1 MDKNYYS
8 KEALDDF
15 IFKKLCQKDFRLKK
29 ALDENDGPGFR
40 KRITNIATIN
50 TDGNVEQVIYATV
63 TDAFRDVLLNGIG
76 SLAVDMDK
84 WGVLIVSGG
93 EAFNTYFPKESRI
106 ITSDIDTKF
115 VPFFTTKDGPI
126 GPDHRKFFGYLQA
139 AKLQM
144 WDFLGKM
151 AKTMSKRDFSA
162 RIRAIE
168 KSPVGRMLALKF
180 PKVDNLFTRRYILKY
195 KDKRA
200 GKTPVPR
207 DVLIDVEIMS
217 IDMKI
222 NAFIP
227 TKNARER
234 MSLAV
239 LDIAYMRPGE
249 FGYKA
254 SIFRTKGMSYRNFT
268 TGKTINNPKISI
280 TGKRYLVEDLYIMT
294 TLGLRPTKY
303 KKDHKRMVQFA
314 RDVIGVPVSKYNSD
328 LDIFLKVGG
337 DKIKDPPRP
346 PTKVVITDKD
356 FMAAIRDPVRYDRWT
371 TPPQLARVQ
380 RLHAGLKAPSSLDIN
395 NFELTDSR
403 WRFDTNNRKWVK
415 NNRTRYVKD
424 EAVFR
429 LKKNA
434 SPPSNKHHLDDSLY
448 GMITAR
454 NSWAPAIL
462 YKYASDIPSIG
473 LRR

>member
-1 MDKNYYS
+1 MDTNYYA
-8 KEALDDF
+8 EETIDGFL
-15 IFKKLCQKDFRLKK
+15 FKKLCQKDFRLKK

-40 KRITNIATIN
+40 KRIANIAN
-50 TDGNVEQVIYATV
+50 RYTDGNVEQVIYATV
-63 TDAFRDVLLNGIG
+63 TDAFRDVILNGVG

-93 EAFNTYFPKESRI
+93 EAFNTYFKKGSRI

-126 GPDHRKFFGYLQA
+126 GPENAKFFGYLQA

-144 WDFLGKM
+144 WHFLGKM
-151 AKTMSKRDFSA
+151 AKSMSKRDFTA

-168 KSPVGRMLALKF
+168 KSPVGRMLGLKF
-180 PKVDNLFTRRYILKY
+180 PKVDNLFTRRYVLKY
-195 KDKRA
+195 KDKRG
-200 GKTPVPR
+200 GKTPMPK

-227 TKNARER
+227 SKNARGR
-234 MSLAV
+234 MSLAI
-239 LDIAYMRPGE
+239 LDVAYMRPGE

-254 SIFRTKGMSYRNFT
+254 SIFRTKGMTYRNFL
-268 TGKTINNPKISI
+268 TGKMTTNRNISV

-303 KKDHKRMVQFA
+303 KKDHTRMVRFA
-314 RDVIGVPVSKYNSD
+314 RDVLNVGVTKYNSD
-328 LDIFLKVGG
+328 LNIFLKVGG
-337 DKIKDPPRP
+337 EKIKDPPRP
-346 PTKVVITDKD
+346 PAKVVITDKD
-356 FMAAIRDPVRYDRWT
+356 FMAAIKDPAVYERWT
-371 TPPQLARVQ
+371 TTPQVSRVQ
-380 RLHAGLKAPSSLDIN
+380 RLHAGLKVPSNLDIEH
-395 NFELTDSR
+395 FELTDSK
-403 WRFDTNNRKWVK
+403 WRFDTWNQKWVK
-415 NNRTRYVKD
+415 NDRTRYIKD

-434 SPPSNKHHLDDSLY
+434 SPPSNKRHLDTRLY
-448 GMITAR
+448 GMSTPR
-454 NSWAPAIL
+454 NSWAPALL